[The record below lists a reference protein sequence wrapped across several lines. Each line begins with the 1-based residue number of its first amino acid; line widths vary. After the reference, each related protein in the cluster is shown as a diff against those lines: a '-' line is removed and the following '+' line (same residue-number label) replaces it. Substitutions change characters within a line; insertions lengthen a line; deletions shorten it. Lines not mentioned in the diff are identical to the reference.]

1 MVNRS
6 EKEKRRGAIRN
17 QKKKRKNKMDKNRKM
32 AVSVTRNNHQKDVQ
46 RMVRDTTSVRSG
58 SIFLL
63 QLFQGCSI
71 NDPTFF
77 VQYRRIKR
85 GHHVRAAAE
94 CAFV

>member
-1 MVNRS
+1 MRTIVHKLDFYVKS
-6 EKEKRRGAIRN
+6 EDIFE
-17 QKKKRKNKMDKNRKM
+17 QYKNRKM
-32 AVSVTRNNHQKDVQ
+32 AVSGNRNSHQKDVQ

-77 VQYRRIKR
+77 IQYRRIKR

-94 CAFV
+94 CTFV